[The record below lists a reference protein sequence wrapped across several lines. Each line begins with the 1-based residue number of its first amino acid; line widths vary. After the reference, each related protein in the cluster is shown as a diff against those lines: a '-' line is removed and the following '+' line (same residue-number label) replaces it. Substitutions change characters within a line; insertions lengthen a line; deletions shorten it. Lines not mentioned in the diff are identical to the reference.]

1 MDKQLQQIKEFLKAN
16 KDYNKDSFYTDPI
29 GVNYINVSHVHT
41 WGGNVKPDI
50 DIIIQVGTQSYVSIK
65 DARELLGEQN
75 NVRKVEIADFLEA
88 FGLIKTIES
97 QGVRIIN
104 ETTLSLSKQYCFA
117 YSIFNFL
124 KTNYPE
130 LKAQMEYEI
139 FKKLGICPHAIKG
152 PRIDIYIESLKLAIE
167 FDEDHHSSYEN
178 KFSDSHREKFLI
190 AYGLNVVRCAET
202 DEIWPFIKT
211 KLIPQ
216 IKFLDIV
223 YTSMD
228 SFGSKLID
236 DLVANGC
243 GSRDKIGLLVNEQ
256 MLDIIESK
264 PIGEQIRNISLQ
276 SNIFEWLQIVDQ
288 DLQAQI
294 YEIIEDLDTDEPVE
308 QIDSGLSDTSD
319 YLLSPNAFLAILDSL
334 DGSSFPEL
342 YMLRKSGHKIRH
354 RLLKLCADGFGKI
367 KSITEKQ
374 NTCIPTIADYHYV
387 RGRKDTDS
395 ELREKDKQISKLC
408 IEVEF
413 YKKILDEQ
421 FPELATRKKKP
432 IKPIL
437 NFVLEPGA
445 LISEELDLIY
455 TGDPNDMIN
464 VDNLKYIHELK
475 SKQNKI
481 KKSPSKCIETVRTRL
496 GINKNELTSQSLKYI
511 FKCATKNTYEN
522 KKIKEYINP
531 KYTKEITDIQFFK
544 SKNKLKKPVS
554 DFVLDEDSSDDSDM

>member
-1 MDKQLQQIKEFLKAN
+1 MENQVQKIKEFLKEN
-16 KDYNKDSFYTDPI
+16 KDYNKNSLYTDPI
-29 GVNYINVSHVHT
+29 GINYINISHVHT
-41 WGGNVKPDI
+41 WGGITPDI

-65 DARELLGEQN
+65 NTRELLGEQN
-75 NVRKVEIADFLEA
+75 NVRKVEIGDFLEA

-104 ETTLSLSKQYCFA
+104 QTRLSLSKQYCFA
-117 YSIFNFL
+117 YSIYNFL
-124 KTNYPE
+124 KTHYPE
-130 LKAQMEYEI
+130 LKAQIEYEI

-167 FDEDHHSSYEN
+167 FDEGHHSSYEN

-202 DEIWPFIKT
+202 DEIWSFIKN

-223 YTSMD
+223 YTSME

-236 DLVANGC
+236 DLVENGC

-276 SNIFEWLQIVDQ
+276 SNIFDWLQIEDQ
-288 DLQAQI
+288 DLQNQI

-308 QIDSGLSDTSD
+308 QIEYGLCKND

-334 DGSSFPEL
+334 DGSIFPEL

-374 NTCIPTIADYHYV
+374 NTCIPTIADYHYI

-395 ELREKDKQISKLC
+395 ELREKEKQISKLHT
-408 IEVEF
+408 EVDF

-421 FPELATRKKKP
+421 FPELIPRKKKP
-432 IKPIL
+432 IKPII
-437 NFVLEPGA
+437 NFILEPGS

-455 TGDPNDMIN
+455 TGDPNDIIN
-464 VDNLKYIHELK
+464 IDNLKYIHELK

-481 KKSPSKCIETVRTRL
+481 KKSINKCIETIRQRL
-496 GINKNELTSQSLKYI
+496 GIDKNELTSQSSKYI

-522 KKIKEYINP
+522 KKIKEYTNP
-531 KYTKEITDIQFFK
+531 SYTNTISDIQIFKPKIK
-544 SKNKLKKPVS
+544 SKPITNLI
-554 DFVLDEDSSDDSDM
+554 LDEDSSDDSDM